1 MTNNL
6 RGIRKG
12 LCAFAK
18 KCKGFKY
25 TDSALITFL
34 ITGAVS
40 VSSNLF
46 SAEKD
51 GNIENQKQIL
61 STDIKDFNVLIK
73 EARKENNKLMKN
85 TNLELVKL
93 MEQGDHVVKA
103 PWSSWQFGANYM
115 YSNWNGGYKGKRDK
129 ETPFIYYKRDTNS
142 RYAGYTNGKYNI
154 TSLKKVIEPVSAIPI
169 DAAVRPK
176 NIQKRP
182 LNINLPY
189 IEEPT
194 VTMLSI
200 DLGAPIEIIQP
211 EITPPS
217 KTINIVNPN
226 ANPYS
231 NFSGGFLAF
240 GVPGLRSQGYIGN
253 DYIPQLRKDNDLV
266 PYRFSLVGDNL
277 NLSGGKFYSGVDEN
291 GNYTGTSSYSGATQN
306 NLDSFYEIPELENP
320 RSDTSKIRHQSIV
333 SLYNGRW
340 TNKKTHTISGGEY
353 YVAGREGYSEG
364 LYGLPNERPTAEGT
378 AAFLVAGDT
387 NFIGTSTNPIKV
399 NLYGKSAAI
408 LFPGASRGGRVT
420 MQNLKVDIHKDNNTV
435 FNILGLGMAYD
446 VVNNWKGMQ
455 YSPRFTGSADITLNT
470 KTNTIYAITNYGSG
484 LGIENTGDLVFN
496 GASNIGFS
504 FLTYVPDKSNYI
516 DEIVPNWSTVGETAK
531 DEYKPW
537 VKMDS
542 NHPMKMYGDENVG
555 IFFNRRKHIGFNKL
569 EVGIHQ
575 GTFKLY
581 MNIGEPLDSTNP
593 TAVFTQ
599 TSEGKL
605 TSNALYTE
613 NTVDGNVGVYAIS
626 GQRSG
631 IDVVS
636 TDPNYLI
643 PTNPTAYVAGY
654 VVANGKTTSDIYS
667 KDPIHDLYMD
677 EFAIKFGR
685 NAKNGFMFLA
695 KNGTVIDIRDG
706 SSAPGGTGLG
716 QTEFS
721 DGMDGVNTPQ
731 ALTGKETVVIYSEG
745 KWEKTKT
752 LLTGTGLE
760 GKPTEI
766 KVNQKLNMVS
776 DKGIAFLAKDSGK
789 ITVNKDA
796 KAYGYNS
803 VLGYADKGTVQIN
816 AAITAK
822 DDIVS
827 PDIARAEEKFNN
839 IGAYATNGGTVTV
852 TGKASINGI
861 GGLANNSSSVVNLNA
876 LNNSIES
883 GTQTA
888 LAALDGGI
896 VNFGGGTIKI
906 ADNPDVTTKE
916 THKNATPFFS
926 DAGSQIKI
934 NGHTDINMYNG
945 VLVTE
950 EDSSYASGI
959 SSGVKYQGLGQV
971 DVNIYGNQKV
981 TLGSFAGKNL
991 TWNSSTDG
999 TTATSAFYTALPGIP
1014 KFNSINL
1021 TSGASYKIILTSKIS
1036 GNNGVLNINA
1046 PTVQLDN
1053 PTDQYNNLRM
1063 ADEMV
1068 KISSGTTIQ
1077 GNIGAGSLVAQNKS
1091 QGLSMGS
1098 MKDETVNS
1106 RSGFENEGTVNLT
1119 GGTLGSGIAGMSTS
1133 FGTIKNGTISGT
1145 TASLSIDN
1153 GAGLYGTNGSKL
1165 INYGTINVTGSN
1177 DSNVGIVALGTDTK
1191 IKQIYGTDIL
1201 NTNAKT
1207 IEIENHGAINLNPTS
1222 NKSIAIYADNN
1233 TRTTRNN
1240 VTVINDHQLVV
1251 GNEGI
1256 GIALLSN
1263 SPTVPI
1269 SPSGATAVNH
1279 GVSSDQGGIITVTAT
1294 GIGSDI
1300 ITGKSGKGI
1309 YAEDSDIILNGGDY
1323 VIETKDKG
1331 IGIFAV
1337 GDTNVTGTLEY
1348 KYNGSTTE
1356 AGMGLVYNQRNSNN
1370 TANINVTNSAN
1381 VKLNNTANTV
1391 AGLIGVY
1398 TTANSQTLT
1407 NKGNITGSSSALEFG
1422 IVSNGADVIND
1433 TGYSITLGNAAS
1445 QSNTNV
1451 GIYAK
1456 GRNTVT
1462 NKGTIEVGN
1471 NAVGIYGYSVNNENG
1486 GLIYAKDNG
1495 VAIYTHDTGTSVN
1508 LDSGSTVR
1516 VGNNQAVGVY
1526 SVGTNQN
1533 INVNS
1538 GSTVNIGNN
1547 SFGFVNA
1554 GNGNSITSRANGIT
1568 IGNDTVYVYQNDKNG
1583 KVFNYT
1589 PITSSSDNNYA
1600 LYGNG
1605 LMENYGAID
1614 FSTGTGNVAVY
1625 STGGTAVNFGTV
1637 KIGASDLI
1645 NKKFGIGMATGYYD
1659 ETTDTVSNE
1668 GTVINRGTIEV
1679 SASNSMGMYAV
1690 GKNSKAINY
1699 GTINLSSEKTVGMYL
1714 DHGAVGE
1721 NWGTIQT
1728 TAGGLKSVK
1737 GVYLANGSYIKN
1749 YGTINIA
1756 STDSRSAGIWTDKA
1770 ENAEENAEGINPLTG
1785 INQMGTST
1793 PVMKVAAAD
1802 DMKEVGG
1809 VTVKVPPRT
1818 SVATVTDVNGNT
1830 VPIVSVDTATVS
1842 SAIQSSI
1849 TVTAP
1854 SGVTTLDLDALG
1866 YSGFGSSSEVT
1877 SFGMYVDTS
1886 GIRHTN
1892 PVQGLSNLA
1901 GLEDINLYFG
1911 SEATRYTTAKAIE
1924 VGNNII
1930 SPYND
1935 ALSTVVTAGTTLNV
1949 TSANLT
1955 WLAQPTKNAIT
1966 GLLDKLYL
1974 VKVPYIAFA
1983 KTGDTQT
1990 YNFLAGLEERYGV
2003 EGLGT
2008 REKLLF
2014 DKLNGITKGEGDL
2027 FAQAVDEMKGHQYSN
2042 VQQRVNATGKAL
2054 DKEFDYL
2061 RNEWRNTTKNS
2072 NKIKAFG
2079 MRDEYNTDT
2088 AGIIDYTSDAYG
2100 VAYVHENEAVKLG
2113 NSSGWYAGAVT
2124 NRFKF
2129 KDIGK
2134 SKEEQT
2140 MLKAGIFKR
2149 MSPMTDHNGSLQWTI
2164 GGDVFAGINSMKRKF
2179 LVVDDIFEA
2188 KSTYNTYGV
2197 SLKNELGYDIRM
2209 SERTHLRPYGS
2220 LKLEYGRFNDI
2231 REDEGEIRL
2240 EVEGNDYF
2248 SVKPE
2253 VGLEFKY
2260 VQPLAVKTQLSVGLT
2275 AAYENEL
2282 GRLQTGNRA
2291 RVGYTSADWYN
2302 LEKEKE
2308 DRRGNGKFDLNI
2320 GIDNTRFGV
2329 TVNAGYDTKGHNVR
2343 GGIGF
2348 RAIY

>member
-73 EARKENNKLMKN
+73 EARKENNKLLKN

-93 MEQGDHVVKA
+93 MEQGDHVVKS
-103 PWSSWQFGANYM
+103 PWSSWQFGINYM
-115 YSNWNGGYKGKRDK
+115 YSNWNGEYKGKGDK

-231 NFSGGFLAF
+231 NFRGGWLQSLGAY
-240 GVPGLRSQGYIGN
+240 GYTHN
-253 DYIPQLRKDNDLV
+253 TVIPQIRKDDDLL
-266 PYRFSLVGDNL
+266 PYRFALVGDNL
-277 NLSGGKFYSGVDEN
+277 NISGGKFYSGVDEN

-306 NLDSFYEIPELENP
+306 NLDSFYEIPELTTP
-320 RSDTSKIRHQSIV
+320 RNDTSQIRHQTIV
-333 SLYNGRW
+333 NLYNGKW
-340 TNKKTHTISGGEY
+340 TNGKKHTITGGKY
-353 YVAGREGYSEG
+353 YVAGRNGYIETPYGTPREGA
-364 LYGLPNERPTAEGT
+364 TAEGT
-378 AAFLVAGDT
+378 AVFHVVSDVD
-387 NFIGTSTNPIKV
+387 FIGQPNNPIEI
-399 NLYGKSAAI
+399 NLYGKAAFI
-408 LFPGASRGGRVT
+408 NNEAFRGGKTT
-420 MQNLKVDIHKDNNTV
+420 MQNVKINIHKDNNTV
-435 FNILGLGMAYD
+435 FNIIGAGVVYPAAFRD
-446 VVNNWKGMQ
+446 VLTGWQGIQ
-455 YSPRFTGSADITLNT
+455 YTTKFLGSADINVNT
-470 KTNTIYAITNYGSG
+470 STNTIYAVNHYSPGTQ
-484 LGIENTGDLVFN
+484 IENTGDIVFN

-504 FLTYVPDKSNYI
+504 FLTYVPDKSKYI
-516 DEIVPNWSTVGETAK
+516 GETVPNWSVIGEATL
-531 DEYKPW
+531 DDYKPF
-537 VKMDS
+537 VKMDP
-542 NHPMKMYGDENVG
+542 NHPIKMYGDENVG
-555 IFFNRRKHIGFNKL
+555 IFFNKRVGNVNGRVN
-569 EVGIHQ
+569 VGIHQ

-605 TSNALYTE
+605 VSNTLYTE

-626 GQRSG
+626 GQRTG
-631 IDVVS
+631 IDIVG
-636 TDPNYLI
+636 
-643 PTNPTAYVAGY
+643 TNPENLVPTVFNPPY
-654 VVANGKTTSDIYS
+654 VVVNGKTTTDIYS

-1098 MKDETVNS
+1098 MKDEIVNS

-1133 FGTIKNGTISGT
+1133 FGTIKNGTMSGT

-1177 DSNVGIVALGTDTK
+1177 DSNVGIAALGTDTK

-1462 NKGTIEVGN
+1462 NKGIIEVGN

-1495 VAIYTHDTGTSVN
+1495 AAIYTHDTGTSVN

-1785 INQMGTST
+1785 TNQTGTST

-2003 EGLGT
+2003 EDLGT

-2088 AGIIDYTSDAYG
+2088 AGVIDYTSNAYG
-2100 VAYVHENEAVKLG
+2100 AAYVHENETVKLG
-2113 NSSGWYAGAVT
+2113 NSSGWYAGAV
-2124 NRFKF
+2124 NNNFRF

-2134 SKEEQT
+2134 SREKQT
-2140 MLKAGIFKR
+2140 MLKAGIFKT

-2220 LKLEYGRFNDI
+2220 LKMEYGRFSDI
-2231 REDEGEIRL
+2231 KEETGQMRL

-2260 VQPLAVKTQLSVGLT
+2260 VQPLAVKTQLSVGLSAT
-2275 AAYENEL
+2275 YENEL

>member
-73 EARKENNKLMKN
+73 EARKENNKLLKN

-93 MEQGDHVVKA
+93 MEQGDHVVKS
-103 PWSSWQFGANYM
+103 PWSSWQFGINYM
-115 YSNWNGGYKGKRDK
+115 YSNWNGEYKGKGDK

-231 NFSGGFLAF
+231 NFRGGWLQSLGAY
-240 GVPGLRSQGYIGN
+240 GYTHN
-253 DYIPQLRKDNDLV
+253 TVIPQIRKDDDLL
-266 PYRFSLVGDNL
+266 PYRFALVGDNL
-277 NLSGGKFYSGVDEN
+277 NISGGKFYSGVDEN

-306 NLDSFYEIPELENP
+306 NLDSFYEIPELTTP
-320 RSDTSKIRHQSIV
+320 RNDTSQIRHQTIV
-333 SLYNGRW
+333 NLYNGKW
-340 TNKKTHTISGGEY
+340 TNGKKHTITGGKY
-353 YVAGREGYSEG
+353 YVAGRNGYIETPYGTPREGA
-364 LYGLPNERPTAEGT
+364 TAEGT
-378 AAFLVAGDT
+378 AVFHVVSDVD
-387 NFIGTSTNPIKV
+387 FIGQPNNPIEI
-399 NLYGKSAAI
+399 NLYGKAAFI
-408 LFPGASRGGRVT
+408 NNEAFRGGKTT
-420 MQNLKVDIHKDNNTV
+420 MQNVKINIHKDNNTV
-435 FNILGLGMAYD
+435 FNIIGAGVVYPAAFRD
-446 VVNNWKGMQ
+446 VLTGWQGIQ
-455 YSPRFTGSADITLNT
+455 YTTKFLGSADINVNT
-470 KTNTIYAITNYGSG
+470 STNTIYAVNHYSPGTQ
-484 LGIENTGDLVFN
+484 IENTGDIVFN

-504 FLTYVPDKSNYI
+504 FLTYVPDKSKYI
-516 DEIVPNWSTVGETAK
+516 GETVPNWSVIGEATL
-531 DEYKPW
+531 DDYKPF
-537 VKMDS
+537 VKMDP
-542 NHPMKMYGDENVG
+542 NHPIKMYGDENVG
-555 IFFNRRKHIGFNKL
+555 IFFNKRVGNVNGRVN
-569 EVGIHQ
+569 VGIHQ

-605 TSNALYTE
+605 VSNTLYTE

-626 GQRSG
+626 GQRTG
-631 IDVVS
+631 IDIVGTNSENLV
-636 TDPNYLI
+636 
-643 PTNPTAYVAGY
+643 PTVFNPPY
-654 VVANGKTTSDIYS
+654 VVVNGKTTTDIYS

-1098 MKDETVNS
+1098 MKDEIVNS

-1133 FGTIKNGTISGT
+1133 FGTIKNGTMSGT

-1177 DSNVGIVALGTDTK
+1177 DSNVGIAALGTDTK

-1462 NKGTIEVGN
+1462 NKGIIEVGN

-1495 VAIYTHDTGTSVN
+1495 AAIYTHDTGTSVN
-1508 LDSGSTVR
+1508 LD
-1516 VGNNQAVGVY
+1516 
-1526 SVGTNQN
+1526 
-1533 INVNS
+1533 S

-1625 STGGTAVNFGTV
+1625 STGGIAVNFGIV

-1659 ETTDTVSNE
+1659 EATDTVSNE

-1785 INQMGTST
+1785 TNQTGTST

-2003 EGLGT
+2003 EDLGT

-2088 AGIIDYTSDAYG
+2088 AGVIDYTSNAYG
-2100 VAYVHENEAVKLG
+2100 AAYVHENENVKLG
-2113 NSSGWYAGAVT
+2113 NSSGWYAGAV
-2124 NRFKF
+2124 NNNFRF

-2134 SKEEQT
+2134 SRESQT
-2140 MLKAGIFKR
+2140 MLKAGIFKT

-2188 KSTYNTYGV
+2188 KSTYSTYGV

-2220 LKLEYGRFNDI
+2220 LKMEYGRFSDI
-2231 REDEGEIRL
+2231 KEETGQMRL

>member
-73 EARKENNKLMKN
+73 EARKENNKLIKKADF
-85 TNLELVKL
+85 ELVKL
-93 MEQGDHVVKA
+93 MEQGDHVVKS
-103 PWSSWQFGANYM
+103 PWSSWQFGINYM
-115 YSNWNGGYKGKRDK
+115 YSNWNGEYKGKGDK

-154 TSLKKVIEPVSAIPI
+154 TSLKKVIESVSAIPI

-231 NFSGGFLAF
+231 NFRGGWLQSLGAY
-240 GVPGLRSQGYIGN
+240 GYTHN
-253 DYIPQLRKDNDLV
+253 TVIPQIRKDDDLL
-266 PYRFSLVGDNL
+266 PYRFALVGDNL
-277 NLSGGKFYSGVDEN
+277 NISGGKFYSGVDEN

-306 NLDSFYEIPELENP
+306 NLDSFYEIPELTTP
-320 RSDTSKIRHQSIV
+320 RNDTSQIRHQTIV
-333 SLYNGRW
+333 NLYNGKW
-340 TNKKTHTISGGEY
+340 TNGKKHTITGGKY
-353 YVAGREGYSEG
+353 YVAGRNGYIETPYGTPREGA
-364 LYGLPNERPTAEGT
+364 TAEGT
-378 AAFLVAGDT
+378 AVFHVVSDVD
-387 NFIGTSTNPIKV
+387 FIGQPNNPIEI
-399 NLYGKSAAI
+399 NLYGKAAFI
-408 LFPGASRGGRVT
+408 NNEAFRGGKTT
-420 MQNLKVDIHKDNNTV
+420 MQNVKINIHKDNNTV
-435 FNILGLGMAYD
+435 FNIIGAGVVYPAAFRD
-446 VVNNWKGMQ
+446 VLTGWQGIQ
-455 YSPRFTGSADITLNT
+455 YTTKFLGSADINVNT
-470 KTNTIYAITNYGSG
+470 NTNTIYAVNHYSPGTQ
-484 LGIENTGDLVFN
+484 IENTGDIVFN

-504 FLTYVPDKSNYI
+504 FLTYVPDKSKYI
-516 DEIVPNWSTVGETAK
+516 GETVPNWSVIGEATL
-531 DEYKPW
+531 DDYKPF
-537 VKMDS
+537 VKMDP
-542 NHPMKMYGDENVG
+542 NHPIKMYGDENVG
-555 IFFNRRKHIGFNKL
+555 IFFNKRVGNVNGRVN
-569 EVGIHQ
+569 VGIHQ

-605 TSNALYTE
+605 VSNTLYTE

-626 GQRSG
+626 GQRTG
-631 IDVVS
+631 IDIVG
-636 TDPNYLI
+636 
-643 PTNPTAYVAGY
+643 TNPENLVPTVFNPPY
-654 VVANGKTTSDIYS
+654 VVVNGKTTTDIYS

-816 AAITAK
+816 AAITVK

-1133 FGTIKNGTISGT
+1133 FGTIKNGTMSGT

-1177 DSNVGIVALGTDTK
+1177 DSNVGIAALGTDTK

-1331 IGIFAV
+1331 VGIFAV

-1398 TTANSQTLT
+1398 TTADSQTLT

-1614 FSTGTGNVAVY
+1614 FSIGTGNVAVY

-1679 SASNSMGMYAV
+1679 SAPNSMGMYAV

-1785 INQMGTST
+1785 TNQMGTST

-1955 WLAQPTKNAIT
+1955 WLAQPTKNTIT

-2088 AGIIDYTSDAYG
+2088 AGVIDYTSNAYG
-2100 VAYVHENEAVKLG
+2100 VAYVHENETVKLG
-2113 NSSGWYAGAVT
+2113 NSSGWYAGAV
-2124 NRFKF
+2124 NNNFRF

-2134 SKEEQT
+2134 SRESQT
-2140 MLKAGIFKR
+2140 MLKAGIFKT

-2188 KSTYNTYGV
+2188 KSTYSTYGV

-2220 LKLEYGRFNDI
+2220 LKMEYGRFSDI
-2231 REDEGEIRL
+2231 KEETGQMRL

-2253 VGLEFKY
+2253 VGVEFKY
-2260 VQPLAVKTQLSVGLT
+2260 VQPLAVKTQLSVGLS

>member
-18 KCKGFKY
+18 KCKSFKY

-73 EARKENNKLMKN
+73 EARKENNKLLKN

-115 YSNWNGGYKGKRDK
+115 YSNWNGEYKGKGDK

-231 NFSGGFLAF
+231 NFRGGWLQSLGAY
-240 GVPGLRSQGYIGN
+240 GYTHN
-253 DYIPQLRKDNDLV
+253 TVIPQIRKDDDLL
-266 PYRFSLVGDNL
+266 PYRFALVGDNL
-277 NLSGGKFYSGVDEN
+277 NISGGKFYSGVDEN

-306 NLDSFYEIPELENP
+306 NLDSFYEIPELTTP
-320 RSDTSKIRHQSIV
+320 RNDTSQIRHQTIV
-333 SLYNGRW
+333 NLYNGKW
-340 TNKKTHTISGGEY
+340 TNGKKHTITGGKY
-353 YVAGREGYSEG
+353 YVAGRNGYIETPYGTPREGA
-364 LYGLPNERPTAEGT
+364 TAEGT
-378 AAFLVAGDT
+378 AVFHVVSDVD
-387 NFIGTSTNPIKV
+387 FIGQPNNPIEI
-399 NLYGKSAAI
+399 NLYGKAAFI
-408 LFPGASRGGRVT
+408 NNEAFRGGKTT
-420 MQNLKVDIHKDNNTV
+420 MQNVKINIHKDNNTV
-435 FNILGLGMAYD
+435 FNIIGAGVVYPAAFRD
-446 VVNNWKGMQ
+446 VLTGWQGIQ
-455 YSPRFTGSADITLNT
+455 YTTKFLGSADINVNT
-470 KTNTIYAITNYGSG
+470 STNTIYAVNHYSPGTQ
-484 LGIENTGDLVFN
+484 IENTGDIVFN

-504 FLTYVPDKSNYI
+504 FLTYVPDKSKYI
-516 DEIVPNWSTVGETAK
+516 GETVPNWSVIGEATL
-531 DEYKPW
+531 DDYKPF
-537 VKMDS
+537 VKMDP
-542 NHPMKMYGDENVG
+542 NHPIKMYGDENVG
-555 IFFNRRKHIGFNKL
+555 IFFNKRVGNVNGRVN
-569 EVGIHQ
+569 VGIHQ

-605 TSNALYTE
+605 VSNTLYTE

-626 GQRSG
+626 GQRTG
-631 IDVVS
+631 IDIVG
-636 TDPNYLI
+636 
-643 PTNPTAYVAGY
+643 TNPENLVPTVFNPPY
-654 VVANGKTTSDIYS
+654 VVVNGKTTTDIYS

-1098 MKDETVNS
+1098 MKDEIVNS

-1133 FGTIKNGTISGT
+1133 FGTIKNGTMSGT

-1177 DSNVGIVALGTDTK
+1177 DSNVGIAALGTDTK

-1331 IGIFAV
+1331 VGIFAV

-1398 TTANSQTLT
+1398 TTADSQTLT

-1659 ETTDTVSNE
+1659 EATDTVSNE

-1785 INQMGTST
+1785 TNQTGTST

-1983 KTGDTQT
+1983 KTGVTQT

-2088 AGIIDYTSDAYG
+2088 AGVIDYTSNAYG
-2100 VAYVHENEAVKLG
+2100 VAYVHENETVKLG
-2113 NSSGWYAGAVT
+2113 NSSGWYAGAV
-2124 NRFKF
+2124 NNNFRF

-2134 SKEEQT
+2134 SRESQT
-2140 MLKAGIFKR
+2140 MLKAGIFKT

-2253 VGLEFKY
+2253 VGVEFKY
-2260 VQPLAVKTQLSVGLT
+2260 VQPLAVKTQLSVGLS

-2308 DRRGNGKFDLNI
+2308 DRRGNRKFDLNI